1 MEIGFTIKALT
12 LLVIAFTLYIYSTF
26 FQRKRKHPNQ
36 NPGFSSYPLLGT
48 LPEFLINRHRFLD
61 WSTEVLLRCPTQTAV
76 FYRHTKIHGVLTANP
91 LNVEYMLKTKF
102 DNFPKGSRFIAF
114 LQDLLGHGIF
124 NSDGNHWLTQR
135 KTASYEFNTRS
146 LRNFVMET
154 VMGEIRT
161 RLIPLLEEA
170 AEKNRTLDLQNILE
184 RFAFDNICT
193 VAFNVDPGCLS
204 GYGTTD
210 NKFMEAFEDAV
221 TLSAGRFFSITPLF
235 VNIKKVLN
243 IGTERK
249 LKESISI
256 VHEFADKIIKLRIEN
271 LKNEEQEE
279 ERHDLL
285 SRFMAIQDSPE
296 YLRDI
301 IINFILAGRDT
312 TSSALSWFFWLLSSN
327 QTVENQILNEIKSI
341 RFRFGKTVGESFNLD
356 ELREMNYIHAS
367 ISEAMRLYPPVP
379 YDTKSCLKDDVM
391 PDGTFVGKDW
401 FVTYH
406 TFAMGR
412 MREIWGEDCCDY
424 KPERWIDEITGS
436 YKPENPFKFPVFHAG
451 PRMCLGREMAYI
463 QMKSIVAMVLER
475 FHVDV
480 LESTTCPEMLT
491 TMTLRMKNGL
501 PFKVR
506 VRNHVNE

>member
-1 MEIGFTIKALT
+1 MEIKAYYLFVLA
-12 LLVIAFTLYIYSTF
+12 LLSVYILSTF
-26 FQRKRKHPNQ
+26 FQRKRKQANQ
-36 NPGFSSYPLLGT
+36 NPGFSSYPIIGT

-61 WSTEVLLRCPTQTAV
+61 WSTEVLLRSPTHTAV
-76 FYRHTKIHGVLTANP
+76 MHRPINIHGVITANP

-102 DNFPKGSRFIAF
+102 DNFPKGTQFITF

-124 NSDGNHWLTQR
+124 NSDGDHWRTQR

-146 LRNFVMET
+146 LRHFVMET

-170 AEKNRTLDLQNILE
+170 TEKNRSLDLQNILE

-204 GYGTTD
+204 GDGTIN
-210 NKFMEAFEDAV
+210 NKFMEAFEDAG
-221 TLSAGRFFSITPLF
+221 TLSAGRFLSVSESLIKL
-235 VNIKKVLN
+235 KKVLN
-243 IGTERK
+243 VGTERR
-249 LKESISI
+249 LKESVAI
-256 VHEFADKIIKLRIEN
+256 VHEFADKIIKSRMEN
-271 LKNEEQEE
+271 LDNKDE

-285 SRFMAIQDSPE
+285 SRFMVIQESPE

-312 TSSALSWFFWLLSSN
+312 TSSALSWFFWLIASN
-327 QTVENQILNEIKSI
+327 QTAEDKILKEIKTI
-341 RFRFGKTVGESFNLD
+341 RFRHGKNVGESLDLD
-356 ELREMNYIHAS
+356 ELREMNYLHAS

-379 YDTKSCLKDDVM
+379 IDTKECLEDDVM
-391 PDGTFVGKDW
+391 PDGTFVGKGW
-401 FVTYH
+401 FATYH
-406 TFAMGR
+406 AFAMGR

-424 KPERWIDEITGS
+424 KPERWIDEINGS

-463 QMKSIVAMVLER
+463 QMKSIAAAVLER

-480 LESTTCPEMLT
+480 QDKNTCPEMLLS
-491 TMTLRMKNGL
+491 MTLRMKNGL

-506 VRNHVNE
+506 VRHHLEE